1 MPLSDDVLR
10 VGGRRVGYRLS
21 GADTRPTLLYLH
33 GMPSSRTELGD
44 YEPGLL
50 EEQGICAV
58 AVDRPGY
65 GATDPL
71 DDLDLLARTKDAVA
85 VAEHLGMAQ
94 FAVQGTS
101 GGGHYALAGAV
112 LMPDRVQAVILTSAG
127 GCISEEGG
135 LNGLPE
141 DIADGWRR
149 TWRDPEGTR
158 VQREAATTRLRADP
172 LESLRKMASKMPADE
187 REWLER
193 HSKALAVAMMEA
205 TRQGAVGWWLD
216 GQATGQPWPFD
227 VTDIQA
233 PIHVF
238 HGDSDSLASLPV
250 LRRSLARAACVKESI
265 YPGGNH
271 FAPWATRERQAAML
285 AAVRDDPPGRRS
297 RWAPASRSCSR
308 RAATGLHLRTG
319 APISLQRE
327 HCPGQPLR
335 AGIRRQDLGSVD
347 L

>member
-1 MPLSDDVLR
+1 MPWADDVLR

-21 GADTRPTLLYLH
+21 GADTRPALLYFH
-33 GMPSSRTELGD
+33 GSPSARTEAGD

-50 EEQGICAV
+50 EERGICVA

-85 VAEHLGMAQ
+85 VAGHLGMAR

-101 GGGHYALAGAV
+101 GGGHYALACAV

-127 GCISEEGG
+127 GSISEEGG
-135 LNGLPE
+135 LDGMPE
-141 DIADGWRR
+141 DVAEGWRR
-149 TWRDPEGTR
+149 TWRDPDGARTR
-158 VQREAATTRLRADP
+158 LEVAAAGLRADP
-172 LESLRKMASKMPADE
+172 LESLRKMTSTWPADE
-187 REWLER
+187 REWLE
-193 HSKALAVAMMEA
+193 KNGKVLAGDMVEA

-216 GQATGQPWPFD
+216 GQAFGQPWPFD
-227 VTDIQA
+227 VAEIRA

-238 HGDSDSLASLPV
+238 HGDSDSLAPLPV
-250 LRRSLARAACVKESI
+250 LRRSLAQGRMQEHI

-285 AAVRDDPPGRRS
+285 AAIPG
-297 RWAPASRSCSR
+297 
-308 RAATGLHLRTG
+308 
-319 APISLQRE
+319 
-327 HCPGQPLR
+327 
-335 AGIRRQDLGSVD
+335 
-347 L
+347 